1 MVCIIMN
8 NPNPGGEGGNYMKIS
23 VTEAAKQEIMNQNQ
37 DGKKVRI
44 YVSGIG

>member
-1 MVCIIMN
+1 
-8 NPNPGGEGGNYMKIS
+8 MKIS
-23 VTEAAKQEIMNQNQ
+23 VTEAAKKEIMKQNQ

>member
-1 MVCIIMN
+1 
-8 NPNPGGEGGNYMKIS
+8 MKIS
-23 VTEAAKQEIMNQNQ
+23 VTEAAKKEIIKQNQ